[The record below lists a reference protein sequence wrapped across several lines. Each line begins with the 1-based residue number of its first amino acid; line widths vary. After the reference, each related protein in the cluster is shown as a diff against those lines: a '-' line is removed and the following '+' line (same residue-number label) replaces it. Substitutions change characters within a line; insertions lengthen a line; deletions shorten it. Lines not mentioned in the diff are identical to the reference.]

1 MKRIAFYTLGCKV
14 NQADTASMEAI
25 FRSHGYTV
33 VGFNCEADIY
43 VINTCVVTNTGQR
56 KSRQMINRAV
66 RRNPTAFVVVTGC
79 YPQTAAEEVKTI
91 PGVDLIIGNQ
101 DRADIVRLVEETAAF
116 QSVDTIDSVRK
127 LSANTEFEELSAGD
141 VSDKTRAFLKIQEG
155 CNQFCT
161 YCIIPFAR
169 GPLRSRSLTSIR
181 EEVEKLVASGYKE
194 IVLIGIHLGCYGKEH
209 DGKLTLFDAV
219 EAALSVEGL
228 QRLRLGSLESVEV
241 EARLLNLMEKD
252 KRLCRQL
259 HLPLQAGC
267 DTTLAR
273 MHRPYDT
280 RRFTELLADIR
291 KRIPDIA
298 ITTDIIAGFPGE
310 TEEDH
315 EILMQFVDDM
325 EFDRLGVFAYSP
337 EEDTPAFSFE
347 NQVPEEVKQDRRDEI
362 MELQQEI
369 AFEKSEAMK
378 GRTLEVMIEGKV
390 ADENAYVGRTY
401 MDSPNVDG
409 LIFVNTGLS
418 LMSGDFLKVRVTGAS
433 EYDLI
438 GEAEDEFTE

>member
-101 DRADIVRLVEETAAF
+101 DRAEIVRLVEEAAAF

-181 EEVEKLVASGYKE
+181 EEVKKLVASGYKE

-310 TEEDH
+310 TEE
-315 EILMQFVDDM
+315 
-325 EFDRLGVFAYSP
+325 EFASTLVFAENCGFSKMHIFPYSKRKG
-337 EEDTPAFSFE
+337 TPAE
-347 NQVPEEVKQDRRDEI
+347 KMPNQIPETVKQRRCAQLA
-362 MELQQEI
+362 ELDHKQQQKFLERFVGS
-369 AFEKSEAMK
+369 AVEVLFEQTVEDGYIEGLTSNYLRVYVRSEAE
-378 GRTLEVMIEGKV
+378 LCGKI
-390 ADENAYVGRTY
+390 R
-401 MDSPNVDG
+401 
-409 LIFVNTGLS
+409 
-418 LMSGDFLKVRVTGAS
+418 KVRLLKAETS
-433 EYDLI
+433 FLI
-438 GEAEDEFTE
+438 GELLKE

>member
-14 NQADTASMEAI
+14 NQADTASMETL
-25 FRSHGYTV
+25 FRSHGYTIV
-33 VGFNCEADIY
+33 DFNGEADIY

-66 RRNPTAFVVVTGC
+66 RRNPTALVVVTGC
-79 YPQTAAEEVKTI
+79 YPQTAAEEVKAI
-91 PGVDLIIGNQ
+91 AGVDLIIGNQ
-101 DRADIVRLVEETAAF
+101 DRAEIVGLVEAAAET
-116 QSVDTIDSVRK
+116 QRVDTIDSVRK
-127 LSANTEFEELSAGD
+127 LSANTEFEELSVGEA
-141 VSDKTRAFLKIQEG
+141 SDKTRAFLKIQEG

-169 GPLRSRSLTSIR
+169 GPLRSRSLTSIK
-181 EEVEKLVASGYKE
+181 EETAKLVAAGYKE

-209 DGKLTLFDAV
+209 EGRLTLFDAV

-241 EARLLNLMEKD
+241 EPRLLELMEQD

-280 RRFTELLADIR
+280 RRFAKLLGDIR
-291 KRIPDIA
+291 KRIPNIA

-310 TEEDH
+310 TED
-315 EILMQFVDDM
+315 
-325 EFDRLGVFAYSP
+325 EFMLTLAFAENCGFSKMHIFPYSKRKG
-337 EEDTPAFSFE
+337 TPAE
-347 NQVPEEVKQDRRDEI
+347 KMPNQIPETVKQKRCAQLA
-362 MELQQEI
+362 ELDHKQQQSF
-369 AFEKSEAMK
+369 FEQCVGSEA
-378 GRTLEVMIEGKV
+378 EVLFEQTAADGYIEGLTSNYLRV
-390 ADENAYVGRTY
+390 YVQGGAELCGTLR
-401 MDSPNVDG
+401 
-409 LIFVNTGLS
+409 
-418 LMSGDFLKVRVTGAS
+418 KVRLLKAETGF
-433 EYDLI
+433 LV
-438 GEAEDEFTE
+438 GELL